1 MPSRRVSFSETVNII
16 DHIHFR
22 DMSVEEHRS
31 SFMDEYEMRQIRTE
45 VLTMID
51 DMKSNHYHSGKG
63 GQQHGGVGSGDDSSI
78 DTMTMMVDEIDVDE
92 LSDEFRGLEM
102 YCNDRMDELRRKGH
116 DAVMRAQRYMRS
128 SATSTRR
135 RNSNPE
141 VIATIYRTI
150 TKDSKIL
157 AEKLA
162 MKDFHSA
169 L

>member
-1 MPSRRVSFSETVNII
+1 MNII

-51 DMKSNHYHSGKG
+51 DMKSSHRQCQG
-63 GQQHGGVGSGDDSSI
+63 GGGNACGSGDDSSI
-78 DTMTMMVDEIDVDE
+78 DTVTMMVEEIDIEE

-102 YCNDRMDELRRKGH
+102 YCNERMDELRRKGH

-135 RNSNPE
+135 RNSNSE

>member
-1 MPSRRVSFSETVNII
+1 MNII

-51 DMKSNHYHSGKG
+51 DMKSSHRQCQG
-63 GQQHGGVGSGDDSSI
+63 GGGNGCGSGDDSSI
-78 DTMTMMVDEIDVDE
+78 DTVTMMVEEIDIEE

-128 SATSTRR
+128 AAAARRR
-135 RNSNPE
+135 RNNAKQMNPE

-150 TKDSKIL
+150 TKDSKLL

-162 MKDFHSA
+162 MKDFHAA